1 MVHLLWNDC
10 YRDSPNS
17 RSKTCPS
24 TVLSTRYP
32 TQTDLGLKL
41 PPTPRSTTVIVCLSA
56 SSYCIHTVGLFC
68 NSAQVECRLPSSH
81 KYIGNICELSRQ
93 SLSRMC
99 PTLPSGWLSYI
110 RQALRWSH
118 CTVQTLKSIELSHT
132 ITKPVEISTGD
143 FENQISKM
151 YNLH

>member
-1 MVHLLWNDC
+1 MGLVHLLSNDC

-17 RSKTCPS
+17 RSRTYPS
-24 TVLSTRYP
+24 AVLSTRYP

-41 PPTPRSTTVIVCLSA
+41 PPTPRSTTVIVSA
-56 SSYCIHTVGLFC
+56 YSYCIHTVGLFC
-68 NSAQVECRLPSSH
+68 SSTVGESRLTSSP

-99 PTLPSGWLSYI
+99 LTLPSGWLSYI

-118 CTVQTLKSIELSHT
+118 CAVQTLKSIELSHI

-143 FENQISKM
+143 FENQTSKIHS
-151 YNLH
+151 LH